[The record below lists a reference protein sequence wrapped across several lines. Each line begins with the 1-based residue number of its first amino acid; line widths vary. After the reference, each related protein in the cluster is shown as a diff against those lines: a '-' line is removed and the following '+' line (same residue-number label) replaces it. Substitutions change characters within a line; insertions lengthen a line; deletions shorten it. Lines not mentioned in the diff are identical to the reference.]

1 MFWLLFYGLLGQ
13 STCETPYEL
22 WPSPNNVVFYVDCL
36 NNVPDCPS
44 AVAGNNQWALRNANI
59 TLDGSGSSFGGGS
72 GVYSWTQVDNGA
84 PVVNVQQANTATP
97 NFVPSQSGLYLFEL
111 VVQVSCRSAVD
122 QVAVEVTN
130 EGAPA
135 AVNVTEVFF
144 DSDRDWVLL
153 THAGDNRLFLVDRD
167 GTIWIHENG
176 SILATPFLDL
186 SAMVTSS
193 TEEGLLG
200 LAFHPDYAN
209 NGFFYVSL
217 TAANAACKTSA
228 NTESQ
233 IIGFQVSAN
242 PNVGDAAS
250 AMVLSTTCQPEHNH
264 NGGHLAFGPEGYLHF
279 GLGDGGT
286 ENFDNDHPSQDPTSV
301 LGKVLR
307 YQVNGLGPLT
317 IPPSNPYVGNG
328 GVLDEILHMGLRNPW
343 RFSFDFFTGDM
354 YLGDVGS
361 ASREEI
367 DIAPAGAGGLNFGW
381 ICREGTLNHSGTPPT
396 ACNNPSAFT
405 DPIWEYDHSMGCTVI
420 GGHVYR
426 GADIPE
432 MRGFYLYTDWCGGL
446 HDLLRK
452 ENGVWVQYDLDVY
465 LNGDVVQAFGNQ
477 SYGEDAQGS
486 LYYCT
491 GGGGVYKFE
500 SLRE

>member
-1 MFWLLFYGLLGQ
+1 MLWLLSFYLLGQ
-13 STCETPYEL
+13 SSCQTPYEL
-22 WPSPNNVVFYVDCL
+22 WPVNDVVFYVACL
-36 NNVPDCPS
+36 NDAPDCPS
-44 AVAGNNQWALRNANI
+44 ADAGHNQWALRNSSI
-59 TLDGSGSSFGGGS
+59 SLDGSGSLSGGGS
-72 GVYSWTQVDNGA
+72 VAYAWAQVDNGA
-84 PVVNVQQANTATP
+84 PLLNLQQANTATP
-97 NFVPSQSGLYLFEL
+97 NFTASQAGLYLLEL
-111 VVQVSCRSAVD
+111 TVQVSCRSDVD
-122 QVAVEVTN
+122 RVAVEVTG

-135 AVNVTEVFF
+135 AVNVTEVF
-144 DSDRDWVLL
+144 SDFNRDWVLV

-176 SILATPFLDL
+176 ALLPTPFLDL
-186 SAMVTSS
+186 SAIVTTS

-200 LAFHPDYAN
+200 LAFHPNYAV

-217 TAANAACKTSA
+217 TADNPACMTDANS
-228 NTESQ
+228 ESQ
-233 IIGFQVSAN
+233 ILGFHVSAD
-242 PNVGDAAS
+242 PNVADPAS
-250 AMVLSTTCQPEHNH
+250 ATTLFSTCQPRDNH

-286 ENFDNDHPSQDPTSV
+286 ENFDNDHPSQDPTQV

-317 IPPSNPYVGNG
+317 IPATNPYLADG
-328 GVLDEILHMGLRNPW
+328 GTLDEILHMGLRNPW

-354 YLGDVGS
+354 YLGDVGA

-367 DIAPAGAGGLNFGW
+367 DFVPAGAGGFNFGW
-381 ICREGTLNHSGTPPT
+381 ICREGSLTHPGTPPT
-396 ACNNPSAFT
+396 VCNNPSAFT

-426 GADIPE
+426 GSEVPE

-446 HDLLRK
+446 HKLLRR
-452 ENGVWVQYDLDVY
+452 ENGVWVHYNLDVY
-465 LNGDVVQAFGNQ
+465 LNDNLLQAFGNQ
-477 SYGEDAQGS
+477 SYGEDVQGA

-491 GGGGVYKFE
+491 KGGAVYKFE